1 MAKIYTIVLN
11 TETGI
16 DCPKVAVI
24 GSYRRI
30 GAARA
35 ALADYIIDRLER
47 DNVFWDSLFSDEN
60 HEEMGKDIRGRIVCI
75 KTDRIRKLLG
85 GSRDLLRR
93 HLMRELRFDGYYVF
107 STAGGIDRTYH
118 FDIIKNSLE
127 E

>member
-1 MAKIYTIVLN
+1 MARIYTIVLN
-11 TETGI
+11 TEVGV

-24 GSYRRI
+24 GSYRKI

-35 ALADYIIDRLER
+35 ALADYIIDRMER

-60 HEEMGKDIRGRIVCI
+60 HEEMGEKLMYMVYI
-75 KTDRIRKLLG
+75 KTDRIKKLLG
-85 GSRDLLRR
+85 GSRDELRR
-93 HLMRELRFDGYYVF
+93 HLMRELRCDGYYVF

>member
-11 TETGI
+11 TEVGV

-24 GSYRRI
+24 GSYRKI

-35 ALADYIIDRLER
+35 ALADYIIDRMER
-47 DNVFWDSLFSDEN
+47 DKVFWDSLLSDEN
-60 HEEMGKDIRGRIVCI
+60 HEEMCEAVWGRIVRI
-75 KTDRIRKLLG
+75 KTDRVMKIWW

-93 HLMRELRFDGYYVF
+93 HLMRELRCNGYYVF
-107 STAGGIDRTYH
+107 SAADGIDRSYH

>member
-11 TETGI
+11 TEVGV

-24 GSYRRI
+24 GSHRKI

-60 HEEMGKDIRGRIVCI
+60 HEEMGKDIWGRMVYIS
-75 KTDRIRKLLG
+75 TDRTRKLLG

-93 HLMRELRFDGYYVF
+93 HLMRELRCDGYYVF
-107 STAGGIDRTYH
+107 STSDGIDRSYH